1 MASQYV
7 PELHSIAS
15 NLTYR
20 ENNKDVYSY
29 SVNPS
34 TNNGLT
40 CSNQQD
46 FNMIEVVIESSFDVN
61 DTIGPLP
68 AYPNYINDVRLGIVK
83 GMVIFRHTSLSS
95 GNI

>member
-1 MASQYV
+1 
-7 PELHSIAS
+7 
-15 NLTYR
+15 
-20 ENNKDVYSY
+20 
-29 SVNPS
+29 
-34 TNNGLT
+34 
-40 CSNQQD
+40 
-46 FNMIEVVIESSFDVN
+46 MIEVVIESSFDVN